1 MFNMLI
7 TLTVLICVYIDVYKP
22 DIAIKIQRKNS
33 NKQKTRHRDL
43 QFACNLQFASTGGK
57 QF

>member
-57 QF
+57 

>member
-1 MFNMLI
+1 MLI

-33 NKQKTRHRDL
+33 NKQKIRHHRDL

-57 QF
+57 